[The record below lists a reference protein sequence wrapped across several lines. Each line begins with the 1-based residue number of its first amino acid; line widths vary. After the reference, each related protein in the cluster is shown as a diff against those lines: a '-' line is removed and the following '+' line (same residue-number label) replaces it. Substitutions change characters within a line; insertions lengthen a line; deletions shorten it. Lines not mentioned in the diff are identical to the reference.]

1 MSEPNGNGAR
11 FDLASLAAKAQP
23 TKIRTATARAGADNP
38 FLDAVRS
45 SHEQDRN
52 ERDSGWREVE
62 VPSNVLDELITS
74 MRALSMWFGETGE
87 KIGVHLRIEF
97 LPDGASDWI
106 EVGPGRFDEIPRD
119 GRDVVFKFTGR
130 DRMKRGRRR
139 QTSAQQP
146 AAGQASEPAD
156 VDREDEESE
165 LQPA

>member
-1 MSEPNGNGAR
+1 MRRIKSTFAVCFERSETVRWCHNPQTGQRVRITTMSEPNGNGAR

-97 LPDGASDWI
+97 LPDGAS
-106 EVGPGRFDEIPRD
+106 
-119 GRDVVFKFTGR
+119 
-130 DRMKRGRRR
+130 
-139 QTSAQQP
+139 
-146 AAGQASEPAD
+146 
-156 VDREDEESE
+156 
-165 LQPA
+165 

>member
-62 VPSNVLDELITS
+62 VPSNVLD
-74 MRALSMWFGETGE
+74 
-87 KIGVHLRIEF
+87 GVHLRIEF

-156 VDREDEESE
+156 VDREDEDSE